1 MRFPNPGH
9 VLKQARCGNRLVKQS
24 RRGDFHEVYRQVDE
38 TAQRTF
44 ESHSKCDPGKFDFR
58 VLALVGAAL
67 IIACV
72 VGVGLW
78 WKQRSLLRSITLE
91 AGIESAK
98 KTARTTIAASKL
110 TTQTSAEHEPR
121 AQTQAT
127 QTL

>member
-1 MRFPNPGH
+1 MRLPNPGH
-9 VLKQARCGNRLVKQS
+9 VLKQARSGNRLVKQS

-44 ESHSKCDPGKFDFR
+44 ETHSECDPGKFDFR
-58 VLALVGAAL
+58 VLALVGAAVL
-67 IIACV
+67 VACV

-78 WKQRSLLRSITLE
+78 WKQRSLLRSITRE
-91 AGIESAK
+91 AESESAR

-110 TTQTSAEHEPR
+110 TTQTSAEHQPR
-121 AQTQAT
+121 AHTQAT